1 MSRND
6 EYIVINL
13 DDALSTIK
21 ACLVAAGG
29 SKDDAVL
36 YEQCKSAGP
45 KPSDFIRRQFADMQR
60 LRNALGDIVALV
72 RGECP
77 SLLNEDS
84 GGNAV
89 LSIEIDS
96 LLEAVLLD
104 GGLNERL

>member
-45 KPSDFIRRQFADMQR
+45 KPSDFIRRQFSDMQR
-60 LRNALGDIVALV
+60 LRNALGDIVSIV
-72 RGECP
+72 HRECP
-77 SLLNEDS
+77 SLEVEHELGPLPWPLCRSCHEALNQQGETHD
-84 GGNAV
+84 
-89 LSIEIDS
+89 
-96 LLEAVLLD
+96 
-104 GGLNERL
+104 R

>member
-6 EYIVINL
+6 EYILVNVE
-13 DDALSTIK
+13 DAISILK
-21 ACLVAAGG
+21 DCLVAAGG

-89 LSIEIDS
+89 LSIEIES
-96 LLEAVLLD
+96 LLESK
-104 GGLNERL
+104 RRSP